1 MKLVTRA
8 VVEGYKCKPEDV
20 SVVFEDIDR
29 RYWGKA
35 GIIYSEK

>member
-8 VVEGYKCKPEDV
+8 VVEECGCKPEDV

-29 RYWGKA
+29 RDWGKA
-35 GIIYSEK
+35 GIIYCEK